1 MKSPMFPSFIR
12 PKEQKK
18 GRVLFD
24 CMMMRQSKNV
34 NGGTPQEKRV
44 VDPSELRWVISL
56 QRTLISTNLQWLCY
70 IVLVIT

>member
-12 PKEQKK
+12 LKEPKKR

-24 CMMMRQSKNV
+24 CMMMQQSKNV

-56 QRTLISTNLQWLCY
+56 QRTFISTNLQWL
-70 IVLVIT
+70 VLVIT